1 METFKY
7 VYSLVFCKH
16 GEWSERKR
24 KKRVE
29 KRRWKCIPFLKDEM
43 NEKGKMINC
52 LMLTRDQRKSWNF
65 SRRWEGSSPPK
76 DGPVLL
82 GSTVCYSPLY
92 DWIQLL
98 LAVRSKWGRN
108 NLCNILTK
116 LKDERRLYKIINLAR
131 KSRTCLSPEKTLIKA
146 SVISYVVLWD
156 RQDMEQNAKW
166 LP

>member
-1 METFKY
+1 MFIHLY
-7 VYSLVFCKH
+7 FVNM
-16 GEWSERKR
+16 GSEVRRKE
-24 KKRVE
+24 KRVE

-65 SRRWEGSSPPK
+65 STRWEGSSPPK

-82 GSTVCYSPLY
+82 GSTMCYSPLY

-98 LAVRSKWGRN
+98 LAMRSKWGRN
-108 NLCNILTK
+108 NLYNILTK